1 MAMYVRKQSTCD
13 PCKEQKPPQKKCKQS
28 NREKNGSSGT
38 LNRMTS
44 TTQPVIYRVRR
55 HRQYVAMAEPPS

>member
-1 MAMYVRKQSTCD
+1 MQRTNR
-13 PCKEQKPPQKKCKQS
+13 PQKKCKQS
-28 NREKNGSSGT
+28 IEKKKGSSGT

-44 TTQPVIYRVRR
+44 TTQPVVYRVRR